1 MQFVFVLDSV
11 CRRLEFLKKI
21 SRVLH
26 ILNASCTLIFCL
38 EVCVLL
44 TYVQHFLDKVTAVE
58 ALQVL
63 ESWGFNLPIWEKRKS
78 LWKQSLLRL
87 N

>member
-1 MQFVFVLDSV
+1 MQFVFVLGSV

-44 TYVQHFLDKVTAVE
+44 TYVQHFLHKVTAVE

-78 LWKQSLLRL
+78 LWKQSLLHL